1 MATDYRQCPGVATF
15 NTGNSVCVLD
25 PGKVKAII
33 LVMHGYKLPKTL
45 TADALEAA
53 CHADRPGRIFPIKTI
68 VEYAPSGGEA
78 QTSATGYGPTKSQD
92 TRPKTMYGRLK
103 ITMQASRLILWLQRI
118 QRLMHILWTRTT

>member
-53 CHADRPGRIFPIKTI
+53 CHADRE
-68 VEYAPSGGEA
+68 EYFRLKRLWNTLHQAGKRKP
-78 QTSATGYGPTKSQD
+78 QRQVTDLQKSQD